1 MIKVLKLDYTLVC
14 SQLITIICTICFSFV
29 VSIVLNMPIVV
40 IGALFMMNMIFST
53 IPFEMDK
60 DYKFCF
66 YDMLP
71 ISRKIK
77 IVARYT
83 FLSINTLFTSAFS
96 LLILYISAQRMRV
109 VIKGIFYVVFVFMVS
124 ISFVLACLQYL
135 IYYKVEATISKQN
148 SLWLRFI
155 PAFGMMMLV
164 NLFGEKLIDSSLLR
178 VVNNCFLQALF
189 GEKCKIFLENVASPN
204 WRKLQGLGWQ
214 LFCQLHSHCRPYLV
228 VIA

>member
-77 IVARYT
+77 IVYIGLFITYT
-83 FLSINTLFTSAFS
+83 
-96 LLILYISAQRMRV
+96 LY
-109 VIKGIFYVVFVFMVS
+109 F
-124 ISFVLACLQYL
+124 C
-135 IYYKVEATISKQN
+135 T
-148 SLWLRFI
+148 
-155 PAFGMMMLV
+155 
-164 NLFGEKLIDSSLLR
+164 
-178 VVNNCFLQALF
+178 
-189 GEKCKIFLENVASPN
+189 ENEGSD
-204 WRKLQGLGWQ
+204 
-214 LFCQLHSHCRPYLV
+214 
-228 VIA
+228 

>member
-40 IGALFMMNMIFST
+40 LGALFMMNIIFST

-178 VVNNCFLQALF
+178 VVNNN
-189 GEKCKIFLENVASPN
+189 I
-204 WRKLQGLGWQ
+204 GLSIV
-214 LFCQLHSHCRPYLV
+214 FMLV
-228 VIA
+228 VDLSVLWISINISILVEKKRKI

>member
-109 VIKGIFYVVFVFMVS
+109 VIKCFITTFCVDFLCCFCIYGFYFICFSLSTIF
-124 ISFVLACLQYL
+124 
-135 IYYKVEATISKQN
+135 
-148 SLWLRFI
+148 
-155 PAFGMMMLV
+155 
-164 NLFGEKLIDSSLLR
+164 NLL
-178 VVNNCFLQALF
+178 
-189 GEKCKIFLENVASPN
+189 
-204 WRKLQGLGWQ
+204 
-214 LFCQLHSHCRPYLV
+214 
-228 VIA
+228 